1 MLMNARKIFAC
12 LLVCGLTVL
21 ARAEY
26 LKCDICGSVLT
37 NQYYKIVDRVTGKT
51 NMVCMNCEA
60 LPDRCFICD
69 LPVKPDAETLPDG
82 RMFCAR
88 DAKEVVDSDEEA
100 KRICGQVRDDLHRL
114 LSRFMTF
121 PDTNVMVSIV
131 DRFYLESLFK
141 APGHEDACVTVYGA
155 THTHHMPNGR
165 FIHSVSVL
173 SNLKPEHLMAVCAH
187 EYTHTW
193 IGQNVSAARQAALDR
208 DTLEA
213 FCELVAY
220 KYMDSRNE
228 TYEMQVIRKN
238 SYTKGQILTLIE
250 ADNRYGFEA
259 IVDWMKNGEDLKLDW
274 AGLDRVRSLQ
284 DDEVKGENPYAALF
298 YVPVTAPTP
307 VPDTLE
313 LKGISGAPQ
322 HRYVIINDATF
333 RPMERAS
340 VRVGLTNVSVRCLEI
355 RDKSALIQVNGSN
368 ERQELFLRPDK

>member
-12 LLVCGLTVL
+12 LLVCGLAML
-21 ARAEY
+21 AKAEY
-26 LKCDICGSVLT
+26 WKCDICGSVLT
-37 NQYYKIVDRVTGKT
+37 NRYYKIVDSVTGIT
-51 NMVCMNCEA
+51 NRVCMDCEA
-60 LPDRCFICD
+60 LPDRCFICG
-69 LPVKPDAETLPDG
+69 LPVKADAKTLPDG

-100 KRICGQVRDDLHRL
+100 KRICGEVRNDLHRL

-173 SNLKPEHLMAVCAH
+173 SNLKPEHFMAVCAH

-193 IGQNVSAARQAALDR
+193 IGQNVSAVRQAALDR

-220 KYMDSRNE
+220 KYMESRSE
-228 TYEMQVIRKN
+228 ISEMQVIKKN

-250 ADNRYGFEA
+250 ADNRYGFDA
-259 IVDWMKNGEDLKLDW
+259 IVEWMQNGEDFKLDW
-274 AGLDRVRSLQ
+274 AGLDRVRTLQ
-284 DDEVKGENPYAALF
+284 GDPEKTETPFAALF
-298 YVPVTAPTP
+298 YVPVTVPTP

-313 LKGISGAPQ
+313 LKGISGPAL

-333 RPMERAS
+333 RPMEKAR
-340 VRVGLTNVSVRCLEI
+340 VRVGQTNVAVRCLEI
-355 RDKSALIQVNGSN
+355 RDKSVLIQVNDSI
-368 ERQELFLRPDK
+368 EKQELFLRPDE

>member
-1 MLMNARKIFAC
+1 MSTRQIFAF
-12 LLVCGLTVL
+12 LLICGLAIS

-26 LKCDICGSVLT
+26 WKCDICGSVLT
-37 NQYYKIVDRVTGKT
+37 NRYYKIVDSVTGIT
-51 NMVCMNCEA
+51 NRVCMDCEA
-60 LPDRCFICD
+60 LPDRCFICG
-69 LPVKPDAETLPDG
+69 LPVKPDAKTLPDG

-100 KRICGQVRDDLHRL
+100 KRICEEVRTDLHRL

-121 PDTNVMVSIV
+121 PDTNVTISIV

-141 APGHEDACVTVYGA
+141 APGHEDACVTFYGA

-193 IGQNVSAARQAALDR
+193 IGQNVSVERQKALDR

-220 KYMDSRNE
+220 KYMENRNE
-228 TYEMQVIRKN
+228 TSEMQIIREN
-238 SYTKGQILTLIE
+238 SYTKGQILTLIA
-250 ADNRYGFEA
+250 ADDRYGFDA
-259 IVDWMKNGEDLKLDW
+259 IVEWMKNGEDFKLDW
-274 AGLDRVRSLQ
+274 AGLDRVRTLQ
-284 DDEVKGENPYAALF
+284 DDPEKIETPFAALF
-298 YVPVTAPTP
+298 YVPVTVPTP

-313 LKGISGAPQ
+313 LKGISGPAL

-333 RPMERAS
+333 RPLEKAR
-340 VRVGLTNVSVRCLEI
+340 VRLGQTNVAVRCLEI
-355 RDKSALIQVNGSN
+355 RDKSVLIQVNDSI
-368 ERQELFLRPDK
+368 EKQELFLRTDE